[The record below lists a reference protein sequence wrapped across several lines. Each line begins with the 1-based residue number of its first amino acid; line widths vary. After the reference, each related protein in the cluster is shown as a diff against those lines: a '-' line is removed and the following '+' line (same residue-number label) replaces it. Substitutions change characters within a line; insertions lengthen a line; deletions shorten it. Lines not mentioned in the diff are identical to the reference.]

1 MLNTVRLKVE
11 EKSEM
16 SLELRRL
23 QENMLR
29 DYCCCG
35 RLDAADKF
43 DGKDD
48 EGFFVGYSLNSKAY
62 RVFNN
67 RTKIVEVNLHIRFSE
82 NTPNIAGSRPN
93 WLFDI
98 DELTNSMNYKS
109 VITRNQSNGNAE
121 SKNSQNDDFQPSSDD
136 EKKVDEVPRQESKW
150 KDQEKE
156 YNDNSTN
163 YVNAAGIIELM

>member
-1 MLNTVRLKVE
+1 DLLVEKKYPLTHFTLEQMLNTVRLKVE

-109 VITRNQSNGNAE
+109 VITRNQSNGNAGIK
-121 SKNSQNDDFQPSSDD
+121 SCDDAD
-136 EKKVDEVPRQESKW
+136 
-150 KDQEKE
+150 KDRMETIPGKD
-156 YNDNSTN
+156 Y
-163 YVNAAGIIELM
+163 ILLPL